1 MLKYFLPVLCFCA
14 ALKAGAQSLKT
25 YTVQPGQ
32 RIYDAVPPAERYL
45 SPEFPMGIVQFRNN
59 RVGGGRMSYN
69 KMLAAIE
76 FIDERGDTLTL
87 SNPGEIRWIRIREDS
102 FFVDKNYLRKV
113 DRKQDLILAEL
124 DVIMISN
131 RRRIGAMGQATD
143 ASVDAFTTLSTSGRP
158 LRDMTAQELLTYK
171 EHITYFIGDRNGI
184 FKQVTRKNLSAMFGN
199 HQRQLEQYLEE
210 QKPDFF
216 RETDMLQLLDFLAS
230 LK

>member
-1 MLKYFLPVLCFCA
+1 MLKHLLPVLGICA
-14 ALKAGAQSLKT
+14 ALHAGAQHVKT

-32 RIYDAVPPAERYL
+32 RVYDAVPPAERYL

-69 KMLAAIE
+69 KLLAAVE

-87 SNPGEIRWIRIREDS
+87 SNPGEIRWVKIGEDS
-102 FFVDKNYLRKV
+102 FFVDKYYLQRL
-113 DRKQDLILAEL
+113 DRKQGLVLAKL

-131 RRRIGAMGQATD
+131 HRRIGAMGQATD
-143 ASVDAFTTLSTSGRP
+143 ASADAYTTLSASGRP

-171 EHITYFIGDRNGI
+171 EHITYFMGDRTGT
-184 FKQVTRKNLSAMFGN
+184 FKQVNRKNLSAMFGN
-199 HQRQLEQYLEE
+199 HRKQLEKYLDE

-216 RETDMLQLLDFLAS
+216 LEKDMLQLLDFLAS
-230 LK
+230 LQ